1 MRTVDYDSFKDE
13 IEKRKE
19 SLLSPS
25 GVRPMRKRPR
35 DRRELE
41 NLIHCAQLRKA
52 SALATKEYE
61 ILAPRRWRINVTHS
75 DETGQ

>member
-19 SLLSPS
+19 SLLIPD
-25 GVRPMRKRPR
+25 GVRPMRKKPR
-35 DRRELE
+35 NRRELE

-61 ILAPRRWRINVTHS
+61 ILAPRRWRINAVRHS
-75 DETGQ
+75 E